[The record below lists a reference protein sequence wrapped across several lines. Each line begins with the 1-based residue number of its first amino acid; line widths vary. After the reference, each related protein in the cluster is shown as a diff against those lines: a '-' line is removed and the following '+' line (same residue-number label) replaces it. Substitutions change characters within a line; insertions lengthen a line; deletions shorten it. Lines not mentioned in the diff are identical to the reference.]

1 MGESVPLPDPE
12 GVTRRKFLAEALGVT
27 GVLAFAGLIAP
38 IIRYAYPVV
47 HGQVNQRVKVAN
59 VAQLTPNGL
68 VVDFDYQDTPC
79 TLLQLEDKSY
89 VALSRVCTHLGC
101 VIKWQPD
108 NKRFFCPCHAG
119 VFAPTG
125 KVVSGPP
132 PRPLPRLKVTVQAS
146 DIWVDGWESA

>member
-1 MGESVPLPDPE
+1 MGDTVPLPASE
-12 GVTRRKFLAEALGVT
+12 SVTRRTFLVESLGVA
-27 GVLAFAGLIAP
+27 GALAFAGLIAP

-47 HGQVNQRVKVAN
+47 KGQVSQRVKVAGT
-59 VAQLTPNGL
+59 AQLTPNGQ

-79 TLLQLEDKSY
+79 TLLQLEDTSY

-101 VIKWQPD
+101 IIKWQPD

-125 KVVSGPP
+125 KVISGPP
-132 PRPLPRLKVTVQAS
+132 PRPLPKLKVAVQGS
-146 DIWVDGWESA
+146 NIWVDGWESG

>member
-1 MGESVPLPDPE
+1 VGESVSLGERE
-12 GVTRRKFLAEALGVT
+12 GVTRRAFLVESLGVA

-47 HGQVNQRVKVAN
+47 HGQLSQRIKVAGTD
-59 VAQLTPNGL
+59 QLTPNGQ

-108 NKRFFCPCHAG
+108 NNSFFCPCHAG
-119 VFAPTG
+119 VFSPTG
-125 KVVSGPP
+125 KVLSGPP
-132 PRPLPRLKVTVQAS
+132 PRPLPKLKVAVQGS